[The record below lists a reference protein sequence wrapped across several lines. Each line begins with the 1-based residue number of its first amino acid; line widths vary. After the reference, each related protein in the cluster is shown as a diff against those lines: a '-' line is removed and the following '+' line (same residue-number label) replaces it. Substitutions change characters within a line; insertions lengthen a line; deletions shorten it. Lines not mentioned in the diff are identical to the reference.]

1 MMLLPQL
8 RCPVL
13 KLHRLLMMLLRC
25 LWRLALLLWM
35 LKFSCRQQLLHHKPL
50 KVAAAELI
58 LAFLIEGF
66 GFLWFGYDLPLP
78 PGLCLASLTSSLGLN
93 DRFCLE
99 YGYNYLELPSNCD

>member
-35 LKFSCRQQLLHHKPL
+35 LKFSCRQQLLHQKPL
-50 KVAAAELI
+50 KVVAAELI

-66 GFLWFGYDLPLP
+66 GFLWFSYDLPLP

-99 YGYNYLELPSNCD
+99 YG

>member
-8 RCPVL
+8 RSPVL

-50 KVAAAELI
+50 EVVAAELI
-58 LAFLIEGF
+58 FAFLMEGF
-66 GFLWFGYDLPLP
+66 GFFALVMTCPSPLAFV
-78 PGLCLASLTSSLGLN
+78 LRA
-93 DRFCLE
+93 
-99 YGYNYLELPSNCD
+99 

>member
-35 LKFSCRQQLLHHKPL
+35 LKFSCHQQLLHHKPL
-50 KVAAAELI
+50 KVVAAELI
-58 LAFLIEGF
+58 FAFLIEGF
-66 GFLWFGYDLPLP
+66 GFFALVMTCPSPLAFV
-78 PGLCLASLTSSLGLN
+78 LRA
-93 DRFCLE
+93 
-99 YGYNYLELPSNCD
+99 